1 MILSKIKERGV
12 RMKREE
18 CSLYCPNS
26 YKGYCKLTGKDCI
39 YISKKCDK
47 LSDKYKDN
55 VYR

>member
-1 MILSKIKERGV
+1 
-12 RMKREE
+12 MKREE